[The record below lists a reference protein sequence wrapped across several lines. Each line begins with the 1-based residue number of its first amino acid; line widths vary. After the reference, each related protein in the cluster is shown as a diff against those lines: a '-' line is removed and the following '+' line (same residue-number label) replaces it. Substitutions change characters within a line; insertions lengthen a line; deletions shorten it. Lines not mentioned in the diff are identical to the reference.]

1 MSDAIGQRMKAIVVV
16 APNEFGV
23 EEVEV
28 PAPGPGEVL
37 CKVHA
42 ISICGTDS
50 HLLRGDYPGFW
61 PPGWP
66 FTPGHEWAGEVVAVG
81 DRAAELGYP
90 VGTRV
95 AGTSHAACGYCARC
109 VEGRYNV
116 CHNYGNPSLHRH
128 YGHNWTGALA
138 QYVVHN
144 VKAVFP
150 LPDEMDFSEG
160 ALLDPASIALHT
172 ANRGRVSAGDT
183 VLVLGA
189 GPIGLL
195 AADASL
201 VLGASQV
208 IVAAP
213 GPATSGRLAKAVE
226 LGHRVLD
233 TNSDD
238 VPRAIREFTQGRGA
252 DVVLD
257 CAGTPDSLTTAIAS
271 LRRGGRCVVVGIPV
285 QTASLDLQRL
295 VLDEMDLV
303 GVRGSAGEMRAVI
316 PLVREGRI
324 RVTPLIT
331 HHFPLDEFAEAV
343 TVFNERRDGA
353 VKVVIHPWGANR

>member
-1 MSDAIGQRMKAIVVV
+1 MSTEVAARMEALVI
-16 APNEFGV
+16 AGPNQYAV
-23 EEVEV
+23 ETVDV
-28 PAPGPGEVL
+28 GSPGPGEVL

-42 ISICGTDS
+42 VSICGTDS

-61 PPGWP
+61 PPSYP
-66 FTPGHEWAGEVVAVG
+66 FTSGHEWAGEVVEVG
-81 DRAAELGYP
+81 GGTEGFGLS

-116 CHNYGNPSLHRH
+116 CENYGNPRLHRH

-144 VKAVFP
+144 IKAVFP
-150 LPDEMDFSEG
+150 LPDELDYAEG

-172 ANRGRVSAGDT
+172 ANRGNVGAGDV
-183 VLVLGA
+183 VLILGA

-201 VLGASQV
+201 VLGASRV
-208 IVAAP
+208 VVAAP
-213 GPATSGRLAKAVE
+213 GPATHGRLGKAVE
-226 LGHRVLD
+226 LGHETLD
-233 TNSDD
+233 TSVDD
-238 VPRAIREFTQGRGA
+238 VPAAVRQMTGGRGA

-257 CAGTPDSLTTAIAS
+257 CAGVPESLTTAIAS

-285 QTASLDLQRL
+285 RPAAVDLQKL

-303 GVRGSAGEMRAVI
+303 GVRGSAGEMRSVI
-316 PLVREGRI
+316 PLVRDGRI
-324 RVTPLIT
+324 RVKPLIT
-331 HHFPLDEFAEAV
+331 HHFPLREFAEAV
-343 TVFNERRDGA
+343 TVFDERRDGA
-353 VKVVIHPWGANR
+353 VKVVIHPW